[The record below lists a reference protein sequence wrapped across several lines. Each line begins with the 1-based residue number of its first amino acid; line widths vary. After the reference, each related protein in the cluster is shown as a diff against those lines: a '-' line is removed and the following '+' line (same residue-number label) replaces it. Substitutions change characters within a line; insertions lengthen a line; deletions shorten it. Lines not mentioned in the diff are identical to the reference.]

1 MTNLLLPIVSLLL
14 VAAAP
19 APKPAP
25 AASQPLTGNWAGDG
39 FALRTAPTGT
49 IVQGKCASG
58 KISAPIIPD
67 KAGAFT
73 ATGYFNPYTSG
84 YRLSDIAPRDQIA
97 YFKGKVSGNTLD
109 LTMRINGKPD
119 AHHILKR
126 NAKITFPKCN

>member
-1 MTNLLLPIVSLLL
+1 MTNLLLPIASLLL

-19 APKPAP
+19 APAP
-25 AASQPLTGNWAGDG
+25 PASQPLTGNWAGDG
-39 FALRTAPTGT
+39 FAVRASPTGT

-67 KAGAFT
+67 KAGTFT

-97 YFKGKVSGNTLD
+97 YFNGKVSGNTLD

-119 AHHILKR
+119 AHRILKR
-126 NAKITFPKCN
+126 DAKIKFPKCN